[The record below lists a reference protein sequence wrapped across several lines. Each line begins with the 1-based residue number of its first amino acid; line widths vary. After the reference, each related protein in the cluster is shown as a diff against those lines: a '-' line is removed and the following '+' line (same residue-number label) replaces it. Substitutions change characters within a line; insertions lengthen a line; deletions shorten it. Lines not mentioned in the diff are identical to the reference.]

1 MLDGEGAAAPHGR
14 ARVVGELRAPEDERV
29 RRRVHVGEVAVG
41 RALQDEVAAV
51 VGRVVVAAVGVVGD
65 AKKLFPDD
73 LNASGPW
80 MICAKRVTIAPAHMS
95 GGVTRDVRGPDT

>member
-1 MLDGEGAAAPHGR
+1 MAVLRLLRLCHGLR
-14 ARVVGELRAPEDERV
+14 SARLVSTRVIEVDVERT
-29 RRRVHVGEVAVG
+29 
-41 RALQDEVAAV
+41 LQDEVAAV

>member
-1 MLDGEGAAAPHGR
+1 M
-14 ARVVGELRAPEDERV
+14 
-29 RRRVHVGEVAVG
+29 
-41 RALQDEVAAV
+41 
-51 VGRVVVAAVGVVGD
+51 GRVVVAAVGVVGD